1 MGEYSKRLNE
11 KTEEELNEILNS
23 ISTYTG
29 EFIDDYLAELDRR
42 RILWDMKILL
52 KEKDLI
58 TLTIKLESIS
68 NSKYLNLLKRE
79 LEIRGLKEK
88 YEQKKNGFVKDD
100 NGKSTPNKESFWT
113 SIGSFGG
120 SILLI
125 IFLIKKFIPADHA
138 DNEQKKYYPINQPP
152 EQSYE
157 INYPQQNNLHIT
169 PIRPPFSFDSIYE
182 HKNFSVEKYKTLDS
196 TTIRILQEIDKS
208 QKTSLGVNEK
218 PTYLDLKNQINYKK
232 PNLIES
238 SPFSKTNRLKFN
250 KEKWNRTIENN
261 KIDTNSKQAPT
272 LN

>member
-1 MGEYSKRLNE
+1 MGEFSKILNE
-11 KTEEELNEILNS
+11 KSEEELNEIFNS

-29 EFIDDYLAELDRR
+29 EFIEDYLSELDKRR
-42 RILWDMKILL
+42 MWWEMKILF

-58 TLTIKLESIS
+58 TLKIKLESIS
-68 NSKYLNLLKRE
+68 NSKYLNLIKHE
-79 LEIRGLKEK
+79 LEIRGFNEK
-88 YEQKKNGFVKDD
+88 NKQKKNRFVKDN
-100 NGKSTPNKESFWT
+100 NGKSTQNKESFWT
-113 SIGSFGG
+113 SIKSFGG
-120 SILLI
+120 IILLI
-125 IFLIKKFIPADHA
+125 AFLIKKFVPTDHA

-157 INYPQQNNLHIT
+157 INYPQQNNLQIT
-169 PIRPPFSFDSIYE
+169 PIRTPFSFDSIYE

-218 PTYLDLKNQINYKK
+218 PTYLDLKNQINDNK

-250 KEKWNRTIENN
+250 KEKWNSTTENN
-261 KIDTNSKQAPT
+261 KIDTNT
-272 LN
+272 H

>member
-1 MGEYSKRLNE
+1 MGEYSKKLNE

-29 EFIDDYLAELDRR
+29 EFIDDYLAELDMRR
-42 RILWDMKILL
+42 MWWDMKILL

-68 NSKYLNLLKRE
+68 NSKYLNLLKHE

-100 NGKSTPNKESFWT
+100 NGKSTQNKESFWT

-120 SILLI
+120 FILLI

-138 DNEQKKYYPINQPP
+138 VNEQKKYYPINQPP

-157 INYPQQNNLHIT
+157 INYPQQNNLQIT

-182 HKNFSVEKYKTLDS
+182 HKNFSVEKIVEKYKTLD
-196 TTIRILQEIDKS
+196 RILQEIDKS
-208 QKTSLGVNEK
+208 QKTSFGVNEK
-218 PTYLDLKNQINYKK
+218 PTYQDLKNQIDDKK

-238 SPFSKTNRLKFN
+238 STFSKTNKSKF
-250 KEKWNRTIENN
+250 KMEKRNRTIENN
-261 KIDTNSKQAPT
+261 KIDTNSVQAP
-272 LN
+272 